1 GKELQTFSGH
11 LDSLA
16 SVVFSPNGKTLAT
29 ASYDDTVILWNL
41 DNLTLDPLL
50 VSACDWVKD
59 YLKNSDGV
67 EKDDRIL
74 CDRID

>member
-1 GKELQTFSGH
+1 M
-11 LDSLA
+11 
-16 SVVFSPNGKTLAT
+16 
-29 ASYDDTVILWNL
+29 WNL